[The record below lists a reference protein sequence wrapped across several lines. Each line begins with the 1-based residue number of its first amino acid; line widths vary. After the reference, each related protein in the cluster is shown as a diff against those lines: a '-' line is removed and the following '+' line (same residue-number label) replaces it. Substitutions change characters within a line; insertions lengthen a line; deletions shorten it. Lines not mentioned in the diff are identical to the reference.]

1 MTGTIMIGLPQ
12 VRTVKLGD
20 LTTDDVTWTLPF
32 TQRSR
37 DTYER
42 QKMRTNLL
50 MIEYWSQLGFIASAK
65 FYVETDRTLP
75 EVPDYPV

>member
-12 VRTVKLGD
+12 ARTVKLGD
-20 LTTDDVTWTLPF
+20 HTTDEVTWTRPF
-32 TQRSR
+32 SQRSR
-37 DTYER
+37 DTFER

-50 MIEYWSQLGFIASAK
+50 MIEYWSRLGFIAAAK

-75 EVPDYPV
+75 